1 MRIIHVEKGQL
12 EKKKHFESVYSEKQP
27 IIGVIQPNFKII

>member
-12 EKKKHFESVYSEKQP
+12 EKKHFESVYSEKQP
-27 IIGVIQPNFKII
+27 IIGVIQTNF